1 MRIDVER
8 EAFCNQ
14 HVLMINKYYFFL
26 SCWRWLG
33 TLFSTSVQWVFLVDF
48 SRSFFS
54 YVSSLFV
61 ICKTL
66 PRYVIAEIFL
76 VVFFFFCN
84 FQLTESSLD
93 TSANLLS
100 VYTREIQIVFC
111 TVINICCHFLEFI
124 YRLPASRE
132 WWRYKVVV

>member
-1 MRIDVER
+1 M
-8 EAFCNQ
+8 
-14 HVLMINKYYFFL
+14 
-26 SCWRWLG
+26 
-33 TLFSTSVQWVFLVDF
+33 QWGFLVDF

-66 PRYVIAEIFL
+66 SCYVNAEIFL
-76 VVFFFFCN
+76 VVFFFYFR
-84 FQLTESSLD
+84 FTESSLD

-111 TVINICCHFLEFI
+111 TVKYLLSF
-124 YRLPASRE
+124 S
-132 WWRYKVVV
+132 